1 MARSQFCALGVV
13 SNRRIKINHLNQ
25 TWTGSNH
32 SQSSSRFRLPQHLL
46 GRLFLLGCLLAPDI
60 LLLASIPHAASLL
73 GAIAPFGI
81 VSYAVFIGL
90 GYSWFKRQKQPLP
103 FNTRLFA
110 AHLAGV
116 FGVTLTNFAA
126 LHGFSFLLLSHT
138 AHILMRIILLV
149 GIALLALACIP
160 LKVWISTIRE
170 TKWLWLY
177 SVLAGALAWTLRF
190 PFQSFWDESST
201 APGRVLQIAAFHAV
215 KIVLSVFLP
224 GIRVD
229 AANFTIGTPSF
240 SIIVAEACSGLEGL
254 GLVLVFTTIWL
265 WYFRKESRFPQALL
279 LVPCALLS
287 VWILNIFRICAL
299 VLIGNAGYG
308 EIAMVGFHSQAG
320 WIAFTTV
327 AFTFSM
333 LTRKLNWVRRIQ
345 YDPVPAAYET
355 SSIAVAPAP
364 VSSQKET
371 TAESPATA
379 AYLVPFLAILA
390 ASFVSK
396 SASGYFEWLYPLRF
410 LAATIAIWH
419 YRHELKQVTW
429 RAWRI
434 SWLAPVSG
442 AAVFAIWLI
451 PTLWTHSNQ
460 PSPLGEALA
469 ALSPAARWSWI
480 AIRIAAAVITVPIAE
495 ELAFRGYLA
504 RRIIDRNFDNVSFSS
519 ITWLSI
525 VISSAAFGLMQGH
538 QWLVGILAGLAYAA
552 IIKRTGRLS
561 DAIFAHA
568 TTNLLLA
575 IWVSARGDFSQW

>member
-1 MARSQFCALGVV
+1 LP
-13 SNRRIKINHLNQ
+13 NQ
-25 TWTGSNH
+25 
-32 SQSSSRFRLPQHLL
+32 LL

-90 GYSWFKRQKQPLP
+90 GYSWFKQQKQPLP
-103 FNTRLFA
+103 FNTGLFL
-110 AHLAGV
+110 AHLACV
-116 FGVTLTNFAA
+116 LFVTLTNFAA
-126 LHGFSFLLLSHT
+126 LHWLSFLWLSHA
-138 AHILMRIILLV
+138 AHILMRVVLII

-160 LKVWISTIRE
+160 IKIWINTLRE
-170 TKWLWLY
+170 TRWLWLY
-177 SVLAGALAWTLRF
+177 SVLAGALAWSLRF

-201 APGRVLQIAAFHAV
+201 APGRILQIAAFRAV
-215 KIVLSVFLP
+215 KAVLSVFLP
-224 GIRVD
+224 DIQVD
-229 AANFTIGTPSF
+229 TANFTIGTPRF

-287 VWILNIFRICAL
+287 VWILNILRICAL

-333 LTRKLNWVRRIQ
+333 LTRKLTWVRRIQ
-345 YDPVPAAYET
+345 YDPAPREGGGGILPASLSSESET
-355 SSIAVAPAP
+355 S
-364 VSSQKET
+364 
-371 TAESPATA
+371 AESPATA

-396 SASGYFEWLYPLRF
+396 SASGYFEWLYPLRL

-419 YRHELKQVTW
+419 YRHELTQITW

-434 SWLAPVSG
+434 NWLAPITG
-442 AAVFAIWLI
+442 AAVFGVWLI
-451 PTLWTHSNQ
+451 PTLWVQTSQ
-460 PSPLGEALA
+460 PSPLGESLA

-525 VISSAAFGLMQGH
+525 VISSAAFGLMHGH

-561 DAIFAHA
+561 DAIVAHA

-575 IWVSARGDFSQW
+575 IWVLTRGDFSQW